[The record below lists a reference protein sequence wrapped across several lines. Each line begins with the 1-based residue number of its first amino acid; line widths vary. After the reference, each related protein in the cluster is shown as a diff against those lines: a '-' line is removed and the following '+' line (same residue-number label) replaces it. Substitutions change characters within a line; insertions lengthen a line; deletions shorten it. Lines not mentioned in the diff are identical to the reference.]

1 MREERKKQRQ
11 QRRQKNHVCRW
22 WEDPAG
28 SSQHHRSLPAS
39 VVTSMECES
48 KRTCVVTG
56 TLHKQHKQLH
66 KQLDVGSGVGW
77 TLKEQLT
84 SSLGG
89 EIQTAGG

>member
-56 TLHKQHKQLH
+56 TLR